1 MEVSVNNKAL
11 SKKTSIRNI
20 YLSITGLFTSMLGT
34 RIYYFMIGFMILKST
49 GSSLDFAISIL
60 VGALPAVL
68 LSPIAGSIA
77 DRYDKKKLLISF
89 DLLSGLFMV
98 MCYYLYPV
106 INNKIIFLYI
116 SIFILSVLN
125 TFFNMSMESSTPF
138 ITNKEFLV
146 KINSYRTVV
155 NSSAAI
161 LAPIIGGFL
170 YTLVDI
176 KSFML
181 INGISFI
188 FSAFT
193 EVFIRFKKQENKKS
207 TQVSILEN
215 IKEAMSFVSK
225 REDIKTLVEIFAIV
239 NFLLSGFTILF
250 SVIFITDLGFDSA
263 SYGSVQS
270 FIFIG
275 MLVSALFLSQ
285 LEKKFSLKSTVLLL
299 LPILAG
305 CFLLIAL
312 PIDVIFGSYNKLIY
326 MIYFSL
332 VVFCIGAS
340 VAGLDIPARSYL
352 QATVDEDYMGR
363 VAGFISSL
371 TQFAMPFGT
380 VIFGIALD
388 YIKSPYVALTISTLL
403 FVYSIYLY
411 YNMTIQEV
419 GTSVQVGE
427 A

>member
-1 MEVSVNNKAL
+1 MSKQIL
-11 SKKTSIRNI
+11 SRKTSIRNI
-20 YLSITGLFTSMLGT
+20 YLSVTGLFTSMLGT

-49 GSSLDFAISIL
+49 GSSLEFAISIL
-60 VGALPAVL
+60 VGVLPAVL

-77 DRYDKKKLLISF
+77 DRFDKKKLLITF
-89 DLLSGLFMV
+89 DLLSGFYMILCF
-98 MCYYLYPV
+98 YLYSLT
-106 INNKIIFLYI
+106 NSKILFLYI
-116 SIFILSVLN
+116 SIFILSGLN
-125 TFFNMSMESSTPF
+125 TFFSMSMESSTPF
-138 ITNKEFLV
+138 ITTKELLV

-161 LAPIIGGFL
+161 LAPVIGGLL
-170 YTLVDI
+170 YTLIDI
-176 KSFML
+176 QAFML

-193 EVFIRFKKQENKKS
+193 EAFIKFKKQENKKS
-207 TQVSILEN
+207 TEVSILEN
-215 IKEAMSFVSK
+215 IQEAMSFVSK
-225 REDIKTLVEIFAIV
+225 REDIKTLVKIFAIV

-275 MLVSALFLSQ
+275 MLVAALFLSR
-285 LEKKFSLKSTVLLL
+285 LEKKFSLKSTVLML
-299 LPILAG
+299 LPIFAV
-305 CFLLIAL
+305 CFLLIAM
-312 PIDVIFGSYNKLIY
+312 PIEAIIGSYNKLFY

-332 VVFCIGAS
+332 IVFCIGAS

-388 YIKSPYVALTISTLL
+388 YIKSPYVALTISSLL
-403 FVYSIYLY
+403 FVYSINLY

-419 GTSVQVGE
+419 VTNVQVGE

>member
-1 MEVSVNNKAL
+1 MEVNMNNEML
-11 SKKTSIRNI
+11 SKKTSMRNI
-20 YLSITGLFTSMLGT
+20 YLSVTGLFTSMLGT

-49 GSSLDFAISIL
+49 GSSLEFAISIL

-68 LSPIAGSIA
+68 LSPIAGSVA
-77 DRYDKKKLLISF
+77 DRYDKKKLLIVF
-89 DLLSGLFMV
+89 DSLSGFFMFL
-98 MCYYLYPV
+98 CFLLYPLV
-106 INNKIIFLYI
+106 SSQILFLYF

-138 ITNKEFLV
+138 ITTKELLI

-161 LAPIIGGFL
+161 LAPIIGGVL
-170 YTLVDI
+170 YTLIDI
-176 KSFML
+176 QVFML
-181 INGISFI
+181 MNGFSFI

-193 EVFIRFKKQENKKS
+193 EAFIQFKKQENRKS
-207 TQVSILEN
+207 IEVSILGN
-215 IKEAMSFVSK
+215 IKEGMSFVSK
-225 REDIKTLVEIFAIV
+225 REDIKTLVKIFAIV

-250 SVIFITDLGFDSA
+250 SVIFITDLGFDSV

-275 MLVSALFLSQ
+275 MLLSALFLSQ
-285 LEKKFSLKSTVLLL
+285 LKKKLALKSTVLML
-299 LPILAG
+299 LPILAT
-305 CFLLIAL
+305 CFLLIAM
-312 PIDVIFGSYNKLIY
+312 PIHAIVGTYNKLFY

-332 VVFCIGAS
+332 IVFCIGAS

-388 YIKSPYVALTISTLL
+388 YIKSPYVALAISSLL

-419 GTSVQVGE
+419 GTNIQVGE